1 MTGAAAGPDLQRLID
16 ARLDATFAL
25 YAELID
31 ALEEPHLARS
41 LPVPSNPIGLQLWCV
56 VGARETWAR
65 ALETGRWGPFRCS
78 IGGVEETRRL
88 DVVARAL
95 ETSAAAYRAAAAAV
109 TDDGARSELKLGLL
123 EHENQHLGQL
133 LRYLLGLGLAVPPG
147 WKKRFA
153 LS

>member
-1 MTGAAAGPDLQRLID
+1 MTGAAAGAGLQRLID

-25 YAELID
+25 YDELID
-31 ALEEPHLARS
+31 SLDEPQLRQS

-65 ALETGRWGPFRCS
+65 ALDSGTWGPFRCS
-78 IGGVEETRRL
+78 IAGVEGTRKRA
-88 DVVARAL
+88 VVAQAL
-95 ETSAAAYRAAAAAV
+95 ASSGAAYRAAAASGTNDDLR
-109 TDDGARSELKLGLL
+109 TDLKLGLL

-153 LS
+153 L